1 MLAQTDRQENG
12 SLLCSENLT
21 QVSIALKKGR
31 TVQSKAMD
39 FILTMLSC
47 IVLNVDHRTRSRV
60 SGYGFSNRRLN
71 VLRKDLEDLL
81 YFHKKCFDSLIIVL
95 LLETLGKE
103 INCRHVKLNN
113 TVEVTSMKSW
123 NRVIFRR
130 KVKAVIRFLVF
141 RKIRTSSHPR
151 YANDTMDWPS
161 FKEKINEMLNARANL
176 PIGDLRINRRVLSE
190 KKYLAYDH
198 RNKCDDPI
206 TSIINIYF
214 AIVGCGFIYLLF
226 CVFYPVLLNAMR
238 AVSEIVLWPVS
249 FNLGVLFY

>member
-113 TVEVTSMKSW
+113 TVEVTSMKSIGCYKFTTIDV
-123 NRVIFRR
+123 NSVLRTVAGNSVDR
-130 KVKAVIRFLVF
+130 K
-141 RKIRTSSHPR
+141 
-151 YANDTMDWPS
+151 D
-161 FKEKINEMLNARANL
+161 
-176 PIGDLRINRRVLSE
+176 
-190 KKYLAYDH
+190 
-198 RNKCDDPI
+198 
-206 TSIINIYF
+206 
-214 AIVGCGFIYLLF
+214 
-226 CVFYPVLLNAMR
+226 
-238 AVSEIVLWPVS
+238 
-249 FNLGVLFY
+249 GVREHTISA